1 MPVNPND
8 PRVKRTRQLLTQA
21 FMELLKE
28 KKNIHSISVQDIA
41 ERATLN
47 RATFYSHF
55 EDKYAFLEHWIGEK
69 FQKNIE
75 VALPN
80 SSLSDIRSLKTLI
93 AAVFE
98 FLAYTRQVMRPGDS
112 RFEPLFEIAMQKELY
127 HLLKKWLTEGAGTTV
142 SKETVEAT
150 ALVMSWGIFG
160 SAVQWSRSS
169 QNRTAQEMASDV
181 LEVVAAG
188 LAPVIT

>member
-28 KKNIHSISVQDIA
+28 KKNIYSISVQDIA

-69 FQKNIE
+69 FQK
-75 VALPN
+75 ASRKL
-80 SSLSDIRSLKTLI
+80 
-93 AAVFE
+93 
-98 FLAYTRQVMRPGDS
+98 YQTRHCR
-112 RFEPLFEIAMQKELY
+112 I
-127 HLLKKWLTEGAGTTV
+127 
-142 SKETVEAT
+142 
-150 ALVMSWGIFG
+150 
-160 SAVQWSRSS
+160 
-169 QNRTAQEMASDV
+169 
-181 LEVVAAG
+181 
-188 LAPVIT
+188 

>member
-8 PRVKRTRQLLTQA
+8 PRVKRTRQLLTKA

-28 KKNIHSISVQDIA
+28 KKNIYSISVQDIA
-41 ERATLN
+41 QRATLN
-47 RATFYSHF
+47 RATFYAHF

-69 FQKNIE
+69 FQRSIE
-75 VALPN
+75 EALPN
-80 SSLSDIRSLKTLI
+80 SSLSDMRSLRTLI
-93 AAVFE
+93 VAVFE

-112 RFEPLFEIAMQKELY
+112 QFEPLFEIAMQKELY
-127 HLLKKWLTEGAGTTV
+127 HLLTKWLTEVAEKTI

-160 SAVQWSRSS
+160 SAVQWSRST
-169 QNRTAQEMASDV
+169 QNRTAQEMARDV

-188 LAPVIT
+188 LAPVMT